1 MIAPI
6 SHPYPPPG
14 YGPWERVTHDLT
26 EQLVA
31 RGHDVTLYAAADS
44 KTHARLFPTVDRSL
58 ETLPAEQR
66 QDVEDRHIAAALDHA
81 RKQDF
86 DVIHS
91 HLHIHVLRHVGQD
104 PLPVLTTLHGSAW
117 NTDHHQVLRRRHGLH
132 QLNGRSHGLAGR
144 LVFRQPLFEFG
155 QFNPV
160 QLAADILQRQPVNVA
175 CIVPAVVMHLAPD
188 VAWLSEL

>member
-1 MIAPI
+1 MRIGMIAPI

-66 QDVEDRHIAAALDHA
+66 QDVEDRHIAAALDHMVGMTIHEGFTETDIRDMA
-81 RKQDF
+81 GAIRK
-86 DVIHS
+86 V
-91 HLHIHVLRHVGQD
+91 
-104 PLPVLTTLHGSAW
+104 AE
-117 NTDHHQVLRRRHGLH
+117 
-132 QLNGRSHGLAGR
+132 GLAAR
-144 LVFRQPLFEFG
+144 R
-155 QFNPV
+155 
-160 QLAADILQRQPVNVA
+160 
-175 CIVPAVVMHLAPD
+175 
-188 VAWLSEL
+188 